1 MSQNVKKSS
10 NKGKKPSQTKSTQS
24 AAQRNT
30 TTAKKS
36 GTLGEKNGAGK
47 KPPLQSTNMNARR
60 SERSKAALGELEERG
75 YVKTRSTGKADPNAQ
90 AKKDDIIIIVVTLVC
105 ILMVLSY
112 VGICGIVGTGI
123 NAFVFGLY

>member
-24 AAQRNT
+24 AAQRNS

-47 KPPLQSTNMNARR
+47 KPPLQSTKARQR
-60 SERSKAALGELEERG
+60 LENSRRE
-75 YVKTRSTGKADPNAQ
+75 A
-90 AKKDDIIIIVVTLVC
+90 
-105 ILMVLSY
+105 M
-112 VGICGIVGTGI
+112 
-123 NAFVFGLY
+123 